1 MYHFNQIIFS
11 EDSFGI
17 TQKSLEILRDALANS
32 LRQNIA
38 VVQVDTNDLCCG
50 FFIFNPALGIVTW
63 TGDGFRTDRGGEG
76 GAGYKSAEALVGLFG
91 LRITISDV
99 RLDEQISRILSTGN
113 HEEIEA
119 ALRALA
125 KEVAG
130 GLINEDFRCAG
141 NPQYVR

>member
-1 MYHFNQIIFS
+1 
-11 EDSFGI
+11 
-17 TQKSLEILRDALANS
+17 
-32 LRQNIA
+32 
-38 VVQVDTNDLCCG
+38 
-50 FFIFNPALGIVTW
+50 
-63 TGDGFRTDRGGEG
+63 
-76 GAGYKSAEALVGLFG
+76 LFG